1 MCIIAIAWQ
10 IFDDM
15 PLLLL
20 SNRDEFLHRPTLS
33 AYQWQDM
40 PIFAGR
46 DKQSGGTWLG
56 YHTGGKQKRW
66 ATVLNFREKNPKT
79 EKVISRGKLVS
90 DFLASP
96 EPISPMQY
104 ARQINLSDYA
114 GFNLIIGD
122 EKQAVLVNNRGY
134 PPTALHAGLH
144 VISNGQPTEQWFK
157 CERLRTRISQELLPL
172 ITQGVT
178 KKQWQKVAL
187 TILSDTLQA
196 SDDNLPISTGK
207 PYALEKALSSIFIE
221 HGRLLNYGT
230 RTQSILTLQ
239 GDKFELLSHE

>member
-1 MCIIAIAWQ
+1 MCIVAIAWQ
-10 IFDDM
+10 VFADM

-33 AYQWQDM
+33 THQWQDK
-40 PIFAGR
+40 PIVAGR
-46 DKQSGGTWLG
+46 DEQNGGTWLG
-56 YHTGGKQKRW
+56 YCSDLQYKRW
-66 ATVLNFREKNPKT
+66 ATVLNFREKNPPT
-79 EKVISRGKLVS
+79 ENVISRGKLVS
-90 DFLASP
+90 DFLENP
-96 EPISPMQY
+96 NPISPMQY

-122 EKQAVLVNNRGY
+122 DKQAVLINNRGY
-134 PPTALHAGLH
+134 PPTALYSGLH
-144 VISNGQPTEQWFK
+144 VISNGQPTEEWFK

-172 ITQGVT
+172 ISQGIE
-178 KKQWQKVAL
+178 KKEWQTVAL
-187 TILSDTLQA
+187 QILADTVQA
-196 SDDNLPISTGK
+196 SDDNLPQNTGK

-221 HGRLLNYGT
+221 HGRLLTYGT